1 MTARRRKLLRS
12 SEQSAQR
19 QREREDGC
27 RSLSPLSTF
36 LNGRFQRE
44 LWNVAPFDAAAK
56 SAETTTNEVVS
67 GGIQRDLPKSE
78 PSIII
83 VVVVLT
89 RERVES
95 ILTTHLFKKQPRS
108 FVRCRRGYSRFVRR
122 GIQSGRRVVCSE
134 FRRRRFLEKLSGG
147 DFLHSSFFRR
157 KESRQTDRQRHAGSI
172 GGDTRAGAVAG
183 AGAGAK
189 KLNATKSR
197 DKRRNPLRREEMS
210 TAALMSDILMV
221 SDLIET
227 PAPLFIP
234 SL

>member
-83 VVVVLT
+83 VVVVVLT

-134 FRRRRFLEKLSGG
+134 FRRRRRFLEKLSGG

-157 KESRQTDRQRHAGSI
+157 KESRQTDRETCGQHRRRHWGGRGRGRQKAECHKKQRQ
-172 GGDTRAGAVAG
+172 
-183 AGAGAK
+183 K
-189 KLNATKSR
+189 KKPSE
-197 DKRRNPLRREEMS
+197 KRRDVHGRVNVGHL
-210 TAALMSDILMV
+210 DGV
-221 SDLIET
+221 
-227 PAPLFIP
+227 
-234 SL
+234 

>member
-78 PSIII
+78 PSIIT

-108 FVRCRRGYSRFVRR
+108 FVRCRRSYSRFVRR

-134 FRRRRFLEKLSGG
+134 FRRRRRFS
-147 DFLHSSFFRR
+147 R
-157 KESRQTDRQRHAGSI
+157 KTQRG
-172 GGDTRAGAVAG
+172 R
-183 AGAGAK
+183 
-189 KLNATKSR
+189 
-197 DKRRNPLRREEMS
+197 
-210 TAALMSDILMV
+210 
-221 SDLIET
+221 
-227 PAPLFIP
+227 LFAFIIFP
-234 SL
+234 